1 MAINNSQRQAATT
14 GANGP
19 KFRRTLFDDL
29 HRGDLKRTLRRDLR
43 DLYQFYLDEETRV
56 RLTSMGR
63 FKRSIFLMIW
73 LLKSLFLKLTPVRRL
88 LLLVSL
94 VLSAPGEYSYR
105 FGDLEVRL
113 DLHFV
118 GFAILLVVLMLELKD
133 KLLAREELEVGRSVQ
148 SALMPDK
155 NPNIPGWE
163 IWMYTRPAKE
173 VGGDM
178 VDYLKFSEERLA
190 VAVGDV
196 AGKGLG
202 AALLMAKLQST
213 LRALAPDSGSLAEL
227 GSRMNAIFCRDGL
240 PSRFAT
246 LIYLELRADAGL
258 VRILNAGHLPPIS
271 LQSSTLHKLERVA
284 PALGIIPVATYAEQH
299 IELHVGDLL
308 LVYSD
313 GLTEARNEKGEFF
326 GDQRLLELLLDM
338 KGSSAEAAGAG
349 LVAAVDRFVGEA
361 RPNDDLSL
369 ILLRRST

>member
-29 HRGDLKRTLRRDLR
+29 HR
-43 DLYQFYLDEETRV
+43 
-56 RLTSMGR
+56 
-63 FKRSIFLMIW
+63 
-73 LLKSLFLKLTPVRRL
+73 
-88 LLLVSL
+88 
-94 VLSAPGEYSYR
+94 
-105 FGDLEVRL
+105 GDLEVRL

-202 AALLMAKLQST
+202 AALL
-213 LRALAPDSGSLAEL
+213 
-227 GSRMNAIFCRDGL
+227 
-240 PSRFAT
+240 
-246 LIYLELRADAGL
+246 
-258 VRILNAGHLPPIS
+258 
-271 LQSSTLHKLERVA
+271 
-284 PALGIIPVATYAEQH
+284 
-299 IELHVGDLL
+299 

-338 KGSSAEAAGAG
+338 KGSSAEAAGAR

-369 ILLRRST
+369 ILLKRLG